1 LKLVLVWLLALAASA
16 THRAT
21 LIVRRAL
28 SRLGIVP
35 WKSEED
41 ERMTFAF
48 DLLLV
53 TALLVERLCTR

>member
-16 THRAT
+16 TLSY

-28 SRLGIVP
+28 SRGIVP

-41 ERMTFAF
+41 ER
-48 DLLLV
+48 
-53 TALLVERLCTR
+53 